1 MFVPYPCLRLIHGF
15 VFVKNIQNR
24 SMSNFGKVC
33 QRAPDLATC
42 LALLT
47 HSWPVARVFVAGWL
61 KIIGLELFESL
72 ML

>member
-1 MFVPYPCLRLIHGF
+1 LPKINSRFCIYEKYTKPVHEQLWQGLPARPRF
-15 VFVKNIQNR
+15 
-24 SMSNFGKVC
+24 S
-33 QRAPDLATC
+33 DLPSHF
-42 LALLT
+42 LT

>member
-1 MFVPYPCLRLIHGF
+1 
-15 VFVKNIQNR
+15 
-24 SMSNFGKVC
+24 MSNFGKVC

-42 LALLT
+42 PRTFLT
-47 HSWPVARVFVAGWL
+47 HSWPVARVFIAGWL